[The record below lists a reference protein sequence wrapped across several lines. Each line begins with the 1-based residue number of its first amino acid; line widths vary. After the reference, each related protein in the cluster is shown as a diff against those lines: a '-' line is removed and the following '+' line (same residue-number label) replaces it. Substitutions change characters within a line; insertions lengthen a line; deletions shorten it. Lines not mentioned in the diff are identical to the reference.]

1 MRDHRTPKTYFQP
14 KNKEKRRRIAE
25 STSIV
30 QCIFEGNY
38 QEAKAQMKKS
48 LTNRLTQKK
57 PLQRGMERGGKQM
70 QDQIFG

>member
-1 MRDHRTPKTYFQP
+1 M
-14 KNKEKRRRIAE
+14 AE

-30 QCIFEGNY
+30 QSIFDGDFKK
-38 QEAKAQMKKS
+38 AKAQMKKS